1 MGIWVLKYLQHMCE
15 NQSCRRFFP
24 SGSAF
29 EIWSEF
35 KSLLQ
40 NPWHNSSFEGS
51 GFARLFLPMNVDNQD
66 FIHSKKHIFPSFFF
80 SF

>member
-1 MGIWVLKYLQHMCE
+1 MGIQYLQHMCE
-15 NQSCRRFFP
+15 DQSCRRFFP

-51 GFARLFLPMNVDNQD
+51 GFARLFLPMNVDNQNFYSQD
-66 FIHSKKHIFPSFFF
+66 WINRVRFHHQEI
-80 SF
+80 